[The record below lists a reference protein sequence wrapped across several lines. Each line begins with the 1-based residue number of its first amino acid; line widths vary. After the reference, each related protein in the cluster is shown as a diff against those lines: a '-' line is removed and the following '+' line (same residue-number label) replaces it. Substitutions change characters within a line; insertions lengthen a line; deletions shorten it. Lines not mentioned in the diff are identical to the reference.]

1 MGAGNL
7 TGCFGC
13 RAASIVHRVIV
24 ANARSTW
31 DADFFAYGFVAWHFF
46 LDDFDH
52 AAFAALGITRGDNFF
67 PNDVIV
73 ACFHLA
79 GFGAVAGTLV
89 REAEHR
95 AAG

>member
-52 AAFAALGITRGDNFF
+52 AAFAALGIAGSDHLFGH
-67 PNDVIV
+67 DVIV
-73 ACFHLA
+73 TGFDLA
-79 GFGAVAGTLV
+79 GFRAVTGGL
-89 REAEHR
+89 
-95 AAG
+95 G